1 MENNNKIKMNKE
13 LLLGLNPNSNL
24 IKEYKKSLNSLSKI
38 QFEASIGLMLGDASI
53 QTQNKGKNYRLKFE
67 WSDKTK
73 PYLDHVFNLFDEWV
87 LSNPHQ
93 KPRYSL
99 APLCGSFLFL

>member
-67 WSDKTK
+67 
-73 PYLDHVFNLFDEWV
+73 
-87 LSNPHQ
+87 
-93 KPRYSL
+93 
-99 APLCGSFLFL
+99 